1 MIEILFREFKQYLNI
16 ENFHSK
22 SLNGVLFELFCAL
35 IGYVLVE
42 WLRQRHPVKGGV
54 ARAIQKVRTH
64 WNETLTS
71 FG

>member
-1 MIEILFREFKQYLNI
+1 MIEILFREPKQYLDT

-22 SLNGVLFELFCAL
+22 LLNGVLFELFAVL
-35 IGYVLVE
+35 IGLVLIF

-54 ARAIQKVRTH
+54 PRAIQKVRTH
-64 WNETLTS
+64 CNRSLDS